1 MERYKNLSCSFCGR
15 AESEVKTLIRGIAG
29 NICDECIGMC
39 HNIIIDSSATANE
52 ALDFELPIPSEIKRY
67 LDQYVIGQDNAKM
80 IISVAVYNHYKRI
93 FRQKP
98 GDEIDLEKSN
108 ILMMGPTGSGKT
120 LIAQTLAKYLKVP
133 FAISDATTLTEAGYV
148 GEDVEN
154 ILVRLLQAADYD
166 IEKAERGIVY
176 IDELDKI
183 SRKSETPS
191 ITRDVSGEGV
201 QQALL
206 KILEGTKVNVPPK
219 GGRKHPQQ
227 DFIEM
232 DTKNILFIA
241 GGAFFG
247 MEKIIKERLDKK
259 VIGFDVKLSQKLEDA
274 NIFEHVCSQDLLKY
288 GLIPELIGRMPVT
301 CSLHELT
308 EAALVDILTKPK
320 NAICKQYEKYF
331 ELDGVALD
339 WEPEALAEIARIAI
353 SQKTGAR
360 GLRSI
365 MEKFMLDIMYEIPD
379 RPTLKSCTITKDSV
393 HKKSTPLFEEAT
405 LLQSKSKAANPK
417 ISTQI

>member
-1 MERYKNLSCSFCGR
+1 
-15 AESEVKTLIRGIAG
+15 
-29 NICDECIGMC
+29 MC
-39 HNIIIDSSATANE
+39 HNIIESSE
-52 ALDFELPIPSEIKRY
+52 PQMVSEDFELPIPSQIKQY
-67 LDQYVIGQDNAKM
+67 LDQYVIGQENAKM

-93 FRQKP
+93 FRQKS
-98 GDEIDLEKSN
+98 GDDIDLEKSN
-108 ILMMGPTGSGKT
+108 ILMIGPTGSGKT
-120 LIAQTLAKYLKVP
+120 LIAQTLANYLKVP

-166 IEKAERGIVY
+166 VAKAERGIVY

-232 DTKNILFIA
+232 NTKNILFVA

-247 MEKIIKERLDKK
+247 LEKIIKERMDKK
-259 VIGFDVKLSQKLEDA
+259 VIGFDVKLAEKIDET
-274 NIFEHVCSQDLLKY
+274 NIFEHVNSHDLLKY
-288 GLIPELIGRMPVT
+288 GLIPELIGRLPVSCT
-301 CSLHELT
+301 LHELS
-308 EAALVDILTKPK
+308 EAALMDILTQPK

-331 ELDGVALD
+331 ELDGVKLI
-339 WEPEALAEIARIAI
+339 WQTEALKEIARIAI
-353 SQKTGAR
+353 KQQTGAR

-365 MEKFMLDIMYEIPD
+365 MEKFMLKIMYEIPD
-379 RPTLKSCTITKDSV
+379 KPTLESCTITPESV
-393 HKKSTPLFEEAT
+393 QGLSDPDFTETKSM
-405 LLQSKSKAANPK
+405 AARSRAAAK
-417 ISTQI
+417 

>member
-1 MERYKNLSCSFCGR
+1 MDNYKNLSCSFCGR
-15 AESEVKTLIRGIAG
+15 AEIEVKTLIRGIAG
-29 NICDECIGMC
+29 NICDECISMC
-39 HNIIIDSSATANE
+39 HNIIESSEPESAE
-52 ALDFELPIPSEIKRY
+52 EEFELPIPSKIKGY
-67 LDQYVIGQDNAKM
+67 LDQYVIGQDKAKM

-93 FRQKP
+93 FRNI
-98 GDEIDLEKSN
+98 GNDGVDLEKSN
-108 ILMMGPTGSGKT
+108 IMMIGPTGSGKT
-120 LIAQTLAKYLKVP
+120 LIAQTLATFLKVP

-166 IEKAERGIVY
+166 VARAERGIVY

-247 MEKIIKERLDKK
+247 LEKIIKERMDKK
-259 VIGFDVKLSQKLEDA
+259 AIGFDVKLGDKTDET
-274 NIFEHVCSQDLLKY
+274 NIFENVNSHDLLKY
-288 GLIPELIGRMPVT
+288 GLIPELIGRMPVI
-301 CSLHELT
+301 CSLHELS
-308 EAALVDILTKPK
+308 ESALVDILTQPK
-320 NAICKQYEKYF
+320 NAICKQYEKFF
-331 ELDGVALD
+331 ELDGVELT
-339 WEPEALAEIARIAI
+339 WEKDALAEIARVAI
-353 SQKTGAR
+353 KQKTGAR

-365 MEKFMLDIMYEIPD
+365 MERFMLQIMYDIPD
-379 RPTLKSCTITKDSV
+379 RPTLESCRITKDVVMGISEPAFG
-393 HKKSTPLFEEAT
+393 HIENINTRK
-405 LLQSKSKAANPK
+405 KAAR
-417 ISTQI
+417 QA

>member
-1 MERYKNLSCSFCGR
+1 MDKYKNLSCSFCGR
-15 AESEVKTLIRGIAG
+15 AELEVKTLIRGIAG
-29 NICDECIGMC
+29 NICDECISMC
-39 HNIIIDSSATANE
+39 HNIIE
-52 ALDFELPIPSEIKRY
+52 ASEPETEAAEFEMHIPSQIKGY
-67 LDQYVIGQDNAKM
+67 LDQYVIGQDRAKM

-93 FRQKP
+93 FRQKKD
-98 GDEIDLEKSN
+98 DEIDLEKSN
-108 ILMMGPTGSGKT
+108 IMMIGPTGSGKT
-120 LIAQTLAKYLKVP
+120 LIAQTLARFLKVP

-166 IEKAERGIVY
+166 VPKAERGIVY
-176 IDELDKI
+176 IDEIDKI

-247 MEKIIKERLDKK
+247 LEKIIKERMDKK
-259 VIGFDVKLSQKLEDA
+259 AIGFDVMLGSKVSDA
-274 NIFEHVCSQDLLKY
+274 AVFEHTNSHDLLKY
-288 GLIPELIGRMPVT
+288 GLIPELIGRMPIICT
-301 CSLHELT
+301 LHELD
-308 EAALVDILTKPK
+308 ESALIDILTKPK
-320 NAICKQYEKYF
+320 NSLVRQYQKFF
-331 ELDGVALD
+331 EMDGVELKFDESALVKI
-339 WEPEALAEIARIAI
+339 AEIAIK
-353 SQKTGAR
+353 QQTGAR

-365 MEKFMLDIMYEIPD
+365 MEKFMLGIMYDIPD
-379 RPTLKSCTITKDSV
+379 KKTIKTCKITTDAVNGDSEPEFGLIEPITE
-393 HKKSTPLFEEAT
+393 KKQA
-405 LLQSKSKAANPK
+405 
-417 ISTQI
+417 IR

>member
-1 MERYKNLSCSFCGR
+1 MDKFKNESCSFCGR
-15 AESEVKTLIRGIAG
+15 SEAEVRTLIRGIAG
-29 NICDECIGMC
+29 NICDECIDMC
-39 HNIIIDSSATANE
+39 HNVLNTNEVPVEQEEID
-52 ALDFELPIPSEIKRY
+52 LPIPSKIKSY
-67 LDQYVIGQDNAKM
+67 LDQYVIGQENAKM

-93 FRQKP
+93 FRQNKM
-98 GDEIDLEKSN
+98 DDVTLEKSN
-108 ILMMGPTGSGKT
+108 ILMIGPTGCGKT
-120 LIAQTLAKYLKVP
+120 LIAQTLANFLKVP

-166 IEKAERGIVY
+166 VKKAEHGIVH
-176 IDELDKI
+176 IDEMDKI

-232 DTKNILFIA
+232 DTTNILFIA

-247 MEKIIKERLDKK
+247 LEKIIKERMDKK
-259 VIGFDVKLSQKLEDA
+259 VIGFDVKLSEKLDDS
-274 NIFEHVCSQDLLKY
+274 NIFEHTNGSDLLKY
-288 GLIPELIGRMPVT
+288 GLIPELIGRLPVICT
-301 CSLHELT
+301 LHELS
-308 EAALVDILTKPK
+308 EDALMDILTKPK

-331 ELDGVALD
+331 ELDGVELN
-339 WEPEALAEIARIAI
+339 WEEEALAEIAKIAI

-365 MEKFMLDIMYEIPD
+365 MEKFMLQIMYDLPD
-379 RPTLKSCTITKDSV
+379 NPQWNSCTITK
-393 HKKSTPLFEEAT
+393 EAV
-405 LLQSKSKAANPK
+405 LQTKPPICKTDNKSKTASK
-417 ISTQI
+417 

>member
-1 MERYKNLSCSFCGR
+1 MNNFKNDSCSFCGK
-15 AESEVKTLIRGIAG
+15 SEYEVQNLIRGITG
-29 NICDECIGMC
+29 NICDECINMC
-39 HNIIIDSSATANE
+39 HNIIEANE
-52 ALDFELPIPSEIKRY
+52 PEVMGSEFTLPKPSNIKSY
-67 LDQYVIGQDNAKM
+67 LDDYVIGQDNAKL

-93 FRQKP
+93 FKQTRT
-98 GDEIDLEKSN
+98 DDVELEKSN
-108 ILMMGPTGSGKT
+108 ILMIGPTGSGKT
-120 LIAQTLAKYLKVP
+120 LLAQTLATYLKVP

-166 IEKAERGIVY
+166 VELAERGIVY

-227 DFIEM
+227 EFIEM

-247 MEKIIKERLDKK
+247 LEKIIKERMDKK
-259 VIGFDVKLSQKLEDA
+259 AIGFDVRLGSKLEDS
-274 NIFEHVCSQDLLKY
+274 NIFDSVASHDLLKY
-288 GLIPELIGRMPVT
+288 GLIPELIGRLPVICT
-301 CSLHELT
+301 LQELD
-308 EAALVDILTKPK
+308 EQALIDILTQPH
-320 NAICKQYEKYF
+320 NAICKQYTKYF
-331 ELDGVALD
+331 EMDGVKL
-339 WEPEALAEIARIAI
+339 EFTTEALKEIAAIAI
-353 SQKTGAR
+353 NQHTGAR

-365 MEKFMLDIMYEIPD
+365 MEKFMLKIMYHIPD
-379 RPTLKSCTITKDSV
+379 RETIESCKITTDVVKGLADPEYQMV
-393 HKKSTPLFEEAT
+393 
-405 LLQSKSKAANPK
+405 QSISSRKTAN
-417 ISTQI
+417 SEG

>member
-1 MERYKNLSCSFCGR
+1 LDKFKNLSCSFCGR
-15 AESEVKTLIRGIAG
+15 NESEVKTLIRGIAG
-29 NICDECIGMC
+29 NICDECILMC
-39 HNIIIDSSATANE
+39 HNIIASSTPEPEDE
-52 ALDFELPIPSEIKRY
+52 AMDLPKPSEIKQY
-67 LDQYVIGQDNAKM
+67 LDQYVIGQEQAKM

-93 FRQKP
+93 FRQTKK
-98 GDEIDLEKSN
+98 DDVDLEKSN
-108 ILMMGPTGSGKT
+108 IMMIGPTGCGKT
-120 LIAQTLAKYLKVP
+120 LIAQTLATFLKVP

-154 ILVRLLQAADYD
+154 ILVRLLQSADYD
-166 IEKAERGIVY
+166 VAKAERGIVY
-176 IDELDKI
+176 IDEIDKI

-247 MEKIIKERLDKK
+247 LEKIIQQRLDKK
-259 VIGFDVKLSQKLEDA
+259 AIGFDVKLGRVTEDH
-274 NIFEHVCSQDLLKY
+274 NIFEHTVPHDLLAY
-288 GLIPELIGRMPVT
+288 GLIPELIGRMPVL
-301 CSLHELT
+301 CALHELNE
-308 EAALVDILTKPK
+308 EALIDILVKPK
-320 NAICKQYEKYF
+320 NAICSQYKKYF
-331 ELDGVALD
+331 ELDGVELGFD
-339 WEPEALAEIARIAI
+339 EEALREIAAIAI
-353 SQKTGAR
+353 KQKAGAR

-365 MEKFMLDIMYEIPD
+365 MEKFMLRIMYDIPD
-379 RPTLKSCTITKDSV
+379 LEKVRSCRITADVVKNSSDPEYEMVESISSR
-393 HKKSTPLFEEAT
+393 K
-405 LLQSKSKAANPK
+405 KAAGN
-417 ISTQI
+417 S